1 MRNGVAAIIPLFFAI
16 VMLFAFIAFMGGAG
30 DSLHTVNNVERL
42 QHLQTK
48 LLLPALKKKYEEERE
63 RGRSPTAASA
73 SAGAYVKTMMYKNDI
88 DTGEIK

>member
-63 RGRSPTAASA
+63 SGLSPTASSA
-73 SAGAYVKTMMYKNDI
+73 SAGAYVKKMMYKNDI